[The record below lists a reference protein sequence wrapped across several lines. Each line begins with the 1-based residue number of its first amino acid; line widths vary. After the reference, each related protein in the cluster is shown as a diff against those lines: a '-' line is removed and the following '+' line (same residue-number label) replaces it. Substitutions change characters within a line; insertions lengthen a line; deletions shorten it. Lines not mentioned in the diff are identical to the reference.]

1 MSEKMT
7 HAEIEAEID
16 RLKSSYYVA
25 LARKERMLRYQ
36 RTRVMESLRREEK
49 EGMELDKSGI
59 TMESLEEM
67 ARGLEDVI

>member
-7 HAEIEAEID
+7 HAEIEAEIE

-59 TMESLEEM
+59 TMESLDEM

>member
-7 HAEIEAEID
+7 HAEIEAEIE

>member
-7 HAEIEAEID
+7 HAEIEAEIE

-36 RTRVMESLRREEK
+36 RTRVMESLRMEEK

>member
-7 HAEIEAEID
+7 HAEIEAEIE

-25 LARKERMLRYQ
+25 LARKERMFRYQ
-36 RTRVMESLRREEK
+36 RIRVMESLRREEQA
-49 EGMELDKSGI
+49 GMELEKSGV

-67 ARGLEDVI
+67 ARGLEDVV

>member
-7 HAEIEAEID
+7 HAEIEAEIE

-49 EGMELDKSGI
+49 EGMELEKSGI

-67 ARGLEDVI
+67 ARGMEDVI